1 MMPLRKPRPARTR
14 FKFRVEVRGSRQEF
28 GAEARDVSVEGLCF
42 LSPILMTAGD
52 RAGTSLCF
60 RGRPST
66 SLSFEVRWSR
76 PEGANRYLLGVEF
89 VHTPESRKTMQ
100 ALMWE
105 IQSGTVRG
113 EEPARRAG
121 VER

>member
-1 MMPLRKPRPARTR
+1 MTPFKKPRPARTR
-14 FKFRVEVRGSRQEF
+14 LKFKVEVRGSRQEF
-28 GAEARDVSVEGLCF
+28 GAEGRDISVEGLSF
-42 LSPILMTAGD
+42 SSPILMRVGD

-60 RGRPST
+60 HGRPLT
-66 SLSFEVRWSR
+66 SLSFEVRWTR